1 MPNLLFG
8 NGMHKT
14 MKKGSLIQFKYLK
27 LYILYDYCMEYDGV
41 TVIGNA
47 RQKINELTV
56 KLQ

>member
-1 MPNLLFG
+1 
-8 NGMHKT
+8 MHKT